1 MHPIE
6 RRGGQEGPGRMTPTR
21 LKIVFLS
28 NAESIHC
35 RRWAEAMAQRGHDV
49 HVITPVPRDIPGA
62 TIHVH
67 ALYPMGAR
75 GLARI
80 VQGLRN
86 VHQVRRK
93 LRQLHPDLVHILG
106 LFTLLG
112 PDLKHAADV
121 NVPVIVSTWGSDVCA
136 WQGESKRDYFLKQ
149 YLLQR
154 ADALTATSEFQ
165 AKETQKYIPNGRE
178 VRVIPYGV
186 DLARFPY
193 RERAPSEEG
202 SFTVGCV
209 KRLEVVY
216 GHAHLLD
223 AFAIVAQE
231 LPGARLLLVGDGTA
245 KGDLVKQAERLGVA
259 ARVEWAGPLPYER
272 VPEALARMDLFV
284 MPSLGES
291 FGVAAVEAG
300 ATGLPVVASRVG
312 GVGEVVADG
321 ETGLL
326 VPPGDPKA
334 LANAILRLARDP
346 ALRQRMG
353 KAARGRVERFFEWG
367 SNVEAMERLYRQVVA
382 TSTAR

>member
-1 MHPIE
+1 MIA
-6 RRGGQEGPGRMTPTR
+6 TR
-21 LKIVFLS
+21 LKIAFLS

-35 RRWAEAMAQRGHDV
+35 RRWVEAMARRGHDV
-49 HVITPVPRDIPGA
+49 HLVTPVAWEIPGA
-62 TIHVH
+62 TVHVH
-67 ALYPMGAR
+67 ALYPSGTR
-75 GLARI
+75 GVSRL

-93 LRQLHPDLVHILG
+93 LRQLHPDLIHILG

-121 NVPVIVSTWGSDVCA
+121 NVPVVVSTWGSDVCA
-136 WQGESKRDYFLKQ
+136 WQGESQRDYFLKQ
-149 YLLQR
+149 YILQR

-165 AKETQKYIPNGRE
+165 AKETQKYLPNGRE

-186 DLARFPY
+186 DLARFAY
-193 RERAPSEEG
+193 RERTPAADG
-202 SFTVGCV
+202 SFTIGCV
-209 KRLEVVY
+209 KRLEVIY
-216 GHAHLLD
+216 GQTHLLD
-223 AFAIVAQE
+223 AFVIVAKE

-245 KGDLVKQAERLGVA
+245 KGDLQKQADRLGIGP
-259 ARVEWAGPLPYER
+259 RVEWAGSVPNER
-272 VPEALARMDLFV
+272 VHEALGRMDLFA

-326 VPPGDPKA
+326 VPPADPKA
-334 LANAILRLARDP
+334 LADAILLLARD
-346 ALRQRMG
+346 ASLRQRMG
-353 KAARGRVERFFEWG
+353 KAARARVERFYEWG

-382 TSTAR
+382 CG